1 MQNTKITKAI
11 TYNISDILELITN
24 INPSVIFEPS
34 DSFYWS
40 PKNNKV
46 YYINEDSEQNIWSLL
61 HESAHASLE
70 HKSYKSDFELLT
82 MEMKAWQHAKITA
95 INLGIEINEDHI
107 QDCLD
112 TYRDWL
118 HQRSTCP
125 GCSNVCF
132 QSSSNE
138 YRCHNCYTSWQV
150 SNSRFCRPYRSV
162 NKVMSVNTS
171 TKQNTYFE

>member
-1 MQNTKITKAI
+1 MDQIVHKLQI
-11 TYNISDILELITN
+11 IL
-24 INPSVIFEPS
+24 PGVSFVVH

-40 PKNNKV
+40 PKS
-46 YYINEDSEQNIWSLL
+46 SEVFYDNQESKENIWSLI
-61 HESAHASLE
+61 HEASHAKLG
-70 HKSYKSDFELLT
+70 HKNYKSDFDLLT
-82 MEMKAWQHAKITA
+82 MEMKAWECAKEIGS
-95 INLGIEINEDHI
+95 NLGVLIDEDHI

-138 YRCHNCYTSWQV
+138 YKCHNCYTSWKV

-162 NKVMSVNTS
+162 NKTISDNPPS
-171 TKQNTYFE
+171 KQRSYFK